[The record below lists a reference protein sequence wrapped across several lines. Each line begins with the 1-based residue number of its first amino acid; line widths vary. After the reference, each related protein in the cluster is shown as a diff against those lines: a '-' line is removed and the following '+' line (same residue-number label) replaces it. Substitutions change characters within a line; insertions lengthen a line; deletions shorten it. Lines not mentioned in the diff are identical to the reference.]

1 MTILNKISTLIFL
14 VLLSVLQLSAQQD
27 CLSAEDFIALT
38 KANPNLVI
46 VDANR
51 AKTYQTNHIKGA
63 IHINHMDLYQEGE
76 IKGLLKSPEELA
88 AFFGQKGISEK
99 SSVVLYDDASHKYTT
114 RIYWTLKY
122 LGATDVKI
130 LSKDMEAWKKV
141 RLPLTTEVVALKP
154 VKFTPAISAGMLAT
168 FEEVV
173 KAEGQPGIVLV
184 DSRNADEYAG
194 KTEDSKG
201 HIPGAVN
208 LDQALMLTETGYFK
222 PAAELK
228 AIVEAAGITPDKEV
242 IVYCVTGVRASVL
255 YYALKNVL
263 GYEKVKVYD
272 GSYNEWVAK
281 KDVVN

>member
-141 RLPLTTEVVALKP
+141 RLPLTTEVVGLKP

-222 PAAELK
+222 PAVELK
-228 AIVEAAGITPDKEV
+228 DMGEAAGITPDKEV

-255 YYALKNVL
+255 YYAFKNVL

>member
-1 MTILNKISTLIFL
+1 MTSIHKISVLILFVFL
-14 VLLSVLQLSAQQD
+14 SSLRLVAQL
-27 CLSAEDFIALT
+27 DFITAEEFTTLS

-46 VDANR
+46 VDANK
-51 AKTYQTNHIKGA
+51 AKTFQTNHIKGA
-63 IHINHMDLYQEGE
+63 IHINHMEMYQEGE

-88 AFFGQKGISEK
+88 AFFGKKGISEK

-122 LGATDVKI
+122 LGANDVKI
-130 LSKDMEAWKKV
+130 LNKDMEAWKKV
-141 RLPLTTEVVALKP
+141 RLPLTTEVIALKAAT
-154 VKFTPAISAGMLAT
+154 FTPVLNTAILAT

-184 DSRNADEYAG
+184 DSRNADEFAG

-201 HIPGAVN
+201 HIPGAIN

-222 PAAELK
+222 PADELK

-255 YYALKNVL
+255 YYAFKNVL

>member
-222 PAAELK
+222 PAVELK

-255 YYALKNVL
+255 YYAFKNVL

>member
-222 PAAELK
+222 PAVELK

>member
-208 LDQALMLTETGYFK
+208 LEDRK
-222 PAAELK
+222 
-228 AIVEAAGITPDKEV
+228 
-242 IVYCVTGVRASVL
+242 SV
-255 YYALKNVL
+255 V
-263 GYEKVKVYD
+263 
-272 GSYNEWVAK
+272 
-281 KDVVN
+281 